1 MSKKQSLSS
10 IQFMSVVIL
19 FWFAQYVYIPYQ
31 TTFLSLQSVSQNLI
45 GTVIGAYGLS
55 QLLLRIPVGFIA
67 DKGVNHK
74 YIISSGILLAGIASL
89 IRIYKPTGI
98 GFLTAN
104 IISGI
109 ASSTWIS
116 FMVYYLN
123 QFKKEDQLKATSQL
137 IMANNFGMLLGFTT
151 SSLLFNSL
159 GMSFICFLSFLSGS
173 IGFIISL
180 SIPSKNTKNKM
191 KITFKDTLLLVK
203 NKNLLIYGSLALV
216 QQGIQMSTTMSFTT
230 QIIQSLGASN
240 LLIGFSTIFYM
251 ACAVLFAKL
260 GTTSHIKQINKHLII
275 LMSFALIAIYCL
287 LVPRILS
294 IPAII
299 FLQII
304 PGISTGILFSLV
316 TSLAIQTVP
325 THLKSS
331 GMGIFQAI
339 YAIGM
344 TLFPI
349 FTGFIHSHFSIQLAF
364 LSLSTIAI
372 LTAGL
377 YHMMIKKEGKI
388 I

>member
-260 GTTSHIKQINKHLII
+260 GTTSYIKQINKHLII

-299 FLQII
+299 FLQI
-304 PGISTGILFSLV
+304 
-316 TSLAIQTVP
+316 
-325 THLKSS
+325 
-331 GMGIFQAI
+331 
-339 YAIGM
+339 
-344 TLFPI
+344 
-349 FTGFIHSHFSIQLAF
+349 
-364 LSLSTIAI
+364 
-372 LTAGL
+372 
-377 YHMMIKKEGKI
+377 
-388 I
+388 

>member
-260 GTTSHIKQINKHLII
+260 GTTSYIKQINKHLII
-275 LMSFALIAIYCL
+275 L
-287 LVPRILS
+287 

-349 FTGFIHSHFSIQLAF
+349 LTGFIHSHFSIQLAF

-372 LTAGL
+372 LTASL